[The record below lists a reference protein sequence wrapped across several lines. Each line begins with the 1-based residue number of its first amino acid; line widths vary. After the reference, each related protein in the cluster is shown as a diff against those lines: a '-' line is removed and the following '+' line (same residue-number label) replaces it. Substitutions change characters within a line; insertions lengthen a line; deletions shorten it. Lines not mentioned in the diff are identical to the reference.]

1 MARYIDAEKLLAE
14 LSNDI
19 TRHYFLCDLVDK
31 ISCQPI
37 VDLQKEEY
45 CKNISDAHPCDEFI
59 CSECGLDCVDYAK
72 VVYDEDSGDSFHME
86 FIFNFCP
93 NCGKKIDMG
102 DTNES

>member
-37 VDLQKEEY
+37 VDFKKEEY
-45 CKNISDAHPCDEFI
+45 CTNLASDYPFLFE
-59 CSECGLDCVDYAK
+59 CSSCGWSDD
-72 VVYDEDSGDSFHME
+72 DTTTGDT
-86 FIFNFCP
+86 NKYNYCP
-93 NCGKKIDMG
+93 NCGKKIDTG